1 MDNKIFGY
9 GKNDGKHWFVSDA
22 YDDKEIESI
31 KDPEGGSEISLPTAI
46 PSPFARIDL
55 VKTAFR
61 NITKSPDLKAYT
73 KDSNVVAGKDDEKLV
88 SDALDLAELLFNID
102 SIKDKVKIIV
112 WDRETEL
119 AKLKSGSVAHRHL
132 AETLELYLD
141 QDKESYN
148 FDLLNRLYLIQYN
161 HKIIGCTSP
170 ATLFFATAN
179 DLSHAQITF
188 TKNDKI
194 FDDSYAP
201 LYERDSDF
209 QKYFYLLFKANPV
222 LSQRLTVLNDYLDK
236 NLKILDR
243 VNNSLYEEIKEL
255 NVADFISN
263 YSELDTG
270 LSGDVVE
277 VIGVPLRKR
286 KKEDV
291 VNSIQSSDFI
301 IQSTKCKD
309 EAKPLVLQNNLNKNF
324 RYVNDQWDNSI
335 QVPFADTE
343 TVLEKR
349 RLPGISI
356 QYPYL
361 TVSDF
366 LEPHLIRLVYPIN
379 KEKFFD
385 GNVNAEVGNDSKGFI
400 LPLKQ
405 KFFDYFNSEDLLNSS
420 QNNPEIKMVQGAA
433 GSVKV
438 TLRIPVAKQGEYI
451 SFERTYYQSPDNQLG
466 KPDEIKNK
474 GIIVEHQFGITLF
487 PFIKTNDPN
496 IEAHYRVQLVDR
508 DVAGVLKNSNYD
520 LKFFSNKE
528 NEPIEY
534 KAKKVRSKKD
544 LGNLIPE
551 SQYFV
556 LNKEFDFIQVKNLI
570 SEGISGIII
579 PNWNSYQQGNEV
591 FKFAIDFGT
600 TNTHIEY
607 KVGDGS
613 PKPFDISLSD
623 IQIATLFEQ
632 SKRSEEI
639 LGGSGNIAIK
649 EFVEEEFIPSLIG
662 NDSEFKFPHRT
673 VIAESHSLNVQTE
686 TFSLADFNI
695 PFIYERRHR
704 PEKGKIQTNLK
715 WSKKEIGNEK
725 RVRAFFEKI
734 IMLMRNKVLFN
745 KGNLSQTQLVWFYP
759 SSMKPARIADLGS
772 TWNELFNQYFN
783 PTNPAVGIS
792 ESLAPFY
799 YFKGTGKLHGGAF
812 KPVVSIDIGGG
823 TSDIVVFKQNMP
835 LLLTSFKF
843 AANTIFGDGYS
854 EFGAAKSNGLIN
866 KYFSHFDNLLS
877 TNKLNDLS
885 KVLASI
891 KEKDRSEDLNAFF
904 FSIED
909 NSKIKDKKL
918 FSYNSLLSKDDDLK
932 IIFIYFYTAII
943 YHIAELMKLKEIELP
958 KHIIFSGTG
967 SKILNII
974 SSDKKILS
982 DFSKAIFERVY
993 ARSFDSD
1000 DLSIETEKE
1009 MPKEVTCKG
1018 GLMLNPEDLAF
1029 DVRKIKTTLTC
1040 VENKGIGSLTY
1051 DRLDEDTKANII
1063 TYVNDFNKFF
1073 LSLNQRF
1080 SFNDYFNVSE
1090 ESLKI
1095 FKEEANKHLRDY
1107 LEEGLEYNKKLDNV
1121 GKDDKEIE
1129 ESLFFYPLIGAI
1141 NNLSSHLSHLTPI
1154 NS

>member
-1 MDNKIFGY
+1 MSKIFGY
-9 GKNDGKHWFVSDA
+9 TKKGGQHWFTSDA
-22 YDDKEIESI
+22 YSDKEIESI

-73 KDSNVVAGKDDEKLV
+73 KDGNVVAGKDDEKLV

-102 SIKDKVKIIV
+102 SIKDNVKIIV
-112 WDRETEL
+112 WDRVTEL

-243 VNNSLYEEIKEL
+243 VNNSLYEEIKKL
-255 NVADFISN
+255 DVADFISN

-277 VIGVPLRKR
+277 VVGVPLRKR

-291 VNSIQSSDFI
+291 VNSIQSSEFI

-309 EAKPLVLQNNLNKNF
+309 EVKPLVLQNNLNKPF
-324 RYVNDQWDNSI
+324 RYVNDLWDNSI
-335 QVPFADTE
+335 QVPYVDNE

-385 GNVNAEVGNDSKGFI
+385 GNVNTEVGNDSKGYI

-474 GIIVEHQFGITLF
+474 GVIVEHQFGITLF

-508 DVAGVLKNSNYD
+508 DVAGVLKNTNYD
-520 LKFFSNKE
+520 LEFFSNSE
-528 NEPIEY
+528 NEPLEIR
-534 KAKKVRSKKD
+534 AKKRRSSKRPD
-544 LGNLIPE
+544 AGE
-551 SQYFV
+551 TATSDYYV
-556 LNKEFDFIQVKNLI
+556 LHNEFDFIQVKNI
-570 SEGISGIII
+570 AAAGASGMII
-579 PNWNSYQQGNEV
+579 PNWQHYQQGNEV
-591 FKFAIDFGT
+591 FSFAIDFGT

-613 PKPFDISLSD
+613 PKPFDISAGD
-623 IQIATLFEQ
+623 IQIATLYHPTKTTDDF
-632 SKRSEEI
+632 
-639 LGGSGNIAIK
+639 GGSGAIAIRELIEH
-649 EFVEEEFIPSLIG
+649 EFVPRIIG
-662 NDSEFKFPHRT
+662 NGSEFKFPHRT
-673 VIAESHSLNVQTE
+673 VIAESHSLNVETE

-695 PFIYERRHR
+695 PFIYERK
-704 PEKGKIQTNLK
+704 PEKDKIQSNLK
-715 WSKKEIGNEK
+715 WAKKEKGNEK

-745 KGNLSQTQLVWFYP
+745 KGNLSKTQLVWFYP
-759 SSMKPARIADLGS
+759 SSMKPARKSDLEN

-783 PTNPAVGIS
+783 PTNQAVGIT

-799 YFKGTGKLHGGAF
+799 YFKGTNKLQGGAF

-823 TSDIVVFKQNMP
+823 TTDIVVFKQNKP
-835 LLLTSFKF
+835 LLLSSFKF
-843 AANTIFGDGYS
+843 AANTIFGDGFS
-854 EFGAAKSNGLIN
+854 EYGAATSNGLIS
-866 KYFSHFDNLLS
+866 KYYPHFENLLA
-877 TNKLNDLS
+877 TNKLYDLS
-885 KVLASI
+885 NVLSSI
-891 KEKDRSEDLNAFF
+891 RDKNRTEDLNALF

-909 NSKIKDKKL
+909 NPKIKDKKL

-943 YHIAELMKLKEIELP
+943 YHIAELMKLKEVELP

-982 DFSKAIFERVY
+982 DFSKAIFESVY

-1040 VENKGIGSLTY
+1040 VENKGIG
-1051 DRLDEDTKANII
+1051 
-1063 TYVNDFNKFF
+1063 
-1073 LSLNQRF
+1073 
-1080 SFNDYFNVSE
+1080 
-1090 ESLKI
+1090 
-1095 FKEEANKHLRDY
+1095 
-1107 LEEGLEYNKKLDNV
+1107 
-1121 GKDDKEIE
+1121 
-1129 ESLFFYPLIGAI
+1129 
-1141 NNLSSHLSHLTPI
+1141 
-1154 NS
+1154 

>member
-1 MDNKIFGY
+1 MSKIFGY
-9 GKNDGKHWFVSDA
+9 TKKGGQHWFASDA
-22 YDDKEIESI
+22 YSDKEIESI

-73 KDSNVVAGKDDEKLV
+73 KDGNVVSGKDDEKLV

-102 SIKDKVKIIV
+102 SIKDKIKIIV

-119 AKLKSGSVAHRHL
+119 AKLKSGSIAHRQL

-148 FDLLNRLYLIQYN
+148 FDLVNRLYLIEYN

-188 TKNDKI
+188 TKNDVT
-194 FDDSYAP
+194 FDNSYAP
-201 LYERDSDF
+201 LYERDADF
-209 QKYFYLLFKANPV
+209 QKYFYLLFKANPI

-243 VNNSLYEEIKEL
+243 VNNILYEEIKKL
-255 NVADFISN
+255 DIADFKSN
-263 YSELDTG
+263 YAELDTG

-291 VNSIQSSDFI
+291 INSIQSSDFI
-301 IQSTKCKD
+301 IQSTKYKG
-309 EAKPLVLQNNLNKNF
+309 ETKPLVLQNNLNKAF
-324 RYVNDQWDNSI
+324 RYVNDSWDNSI
-335 QVPFADTE
+335 QVPFIDNE

-366 LEPHLIRLVYPIN
+366 LEPYLIRLVYPIN
-379 KEKFFD
+379 KDKFFD
-385 GNVNAEVGNDSKGFI
+385 GNVNTEVGNDSKGFI

-405 KFFDYFNSEDLLNSS
+405 KFFDYFNSDDLISS
-420 QNNPEIKMVQGAA
+420 LPNKPEIKMVQGAA

-438 TLRIPVAKQGEYI
+438 VLRIPIAKEGEFI
-451 SFERTYYQSPDNQLG
+451 SFERTYYQSPENQLG
-466 KPDEIKNK
+466 KPDEEKNK
-474 GIIVEHQFGITLF
+474 GIIVEHQFGVTIF
-487 PFIKTNDPN
+487 PFTKTNDPN
-496 IEAHYRVQLVDR
+496 IEPYYRIQLVDR
-508 DVAGVLKNSNYD
+508 DVAGVLKNAHYD
-520 LKFFSNKE
+520 LKFYSNIEKD
-528 NEPIEY
+528 PIEI
-534 KAKKVRSKKD
+534 KARKIRSKKD
-544 LGNLIPE
+544 SSNLLPE
-551 SQYFV
+551 SQYYV
-556 LNKEFDFIQVKNLI
+556 LNKEFDFIQVKNLL
-570 SEGISGIII
+570 SGGISGIII
-579 PNWNSYQQGNEV
+579 PNWPSYQQGNSV
-591 FKFAIDFGT
+591 FSFAIDFGT

-607 KVGDGS
+607 KVDDGS
-613 PKPFDISLSD
+613 PKPFDITSND

-632 SKRSEEI
+632 TKRSEEI

-649 EFVEEEFIPSLIG
+649 EFVEEEFIPNLIG

-704 PEKGKIQTNLK
+704 PEKGKIETNLK
-715 WSKKEIGNEK
+715 WAKKEIGNEK

-734 IMLMRNKVLFN
+734 MMLMRNKVIIN
-745 KGNLSQTQLVWFYP
+745 KGNLSATQLVWFYP
-759 SSMKPARIADLGS
+759 SSMKPARIADLKS
-772 TWNELFNQYFN
+772 TWNELFTEYFN
-783 PTNPAVGIS
+783 PEKQAIGIS

-799 YFKGTGKLHGGAF
+799 YFKGTNKLQGGAF

-823 TSDIVVFKQNMP
+823 TTDVVIFKQNKP

-854 EFGAAKSNGLIN
+854 EYGAANSNGLIS
-866 KYFSHFDNLLS
+866 KYYSHFESLLLA
-877 TNKLNDLS
+877 NKLNDLS
-885 KVLASI
+885 KVLSSI
-891 KEKDRSEDLNAFF
+891 KEKNRTEDLNALF

-909 NSKIKDKKL
+909 NPKIKDKKL
-918 FSYNSLLSKDDDLK
+918 FSYNSLLAKDEDLK
-932 IIFIYFYTAII
+932 IIFIYFYAAII
-943 YHIAELMKLKEIELP
+943 FHIAELMKQKQVELP
-958 KHIIFSGTG
+958 KHLVFSGTG
-967 SKILNII
+967 SKVLNII
-974 SSDKKILS
+974 SPDRKILS
-982 DFSKAIFERVY
+982 EFSKVIFESVY
-993 ARSFDSD
+993 EGSFDSD
-1000 DLSIETEKE
+1000 GLTIETEKE

-1018 GLMLNPEDLAF
+1018 GLMLDPEDLAF
-1029 DVRKIKTTLTC
+1029 DVRDIKSTLTC
-1040 VENKGIGSLTY
+1040 VESKGIDKLTY
-1051 DRLDEDTKANII
+1051 DLLNEKTKVDIVS
-1063 TYVNDFNKFF
+1063 YVNKFNSFF
-1073 LSLNQRF
+1073 LNLNNQF
-1080 SFNDYFNVSE
+1080 NFNDYFNVSE
-1090 ESLKI
+1090 KSMEV
-1095 FKEEANKHLRDY
+1095 FKEELNKHLRDY
-1107 LEEGLEYNKKLDNV
+1107 LEEGLEFNKKLDNV
-1121 GKDDKEIE
+1121 GTEDKELE
-1129 ESLFFYPLIGAI
+1129 ETLFFYPLIGAI
-1141 NNLSSHLSHLTPI
+1141 NNLSSHLSQLTPI

>member
-1 MDNKIFGY
+1 MSKIFGY
-9 GKNDGKHWFVSDA
+9 TKKGGQHWFTSDA
-22 YDDKEIESI
+22 YSDKEIESI

-161 HKIIGCTSP
+161 HKIIGCSSP

-188 TKNDKI
+188 TKNDVT
-194 FDDSYAP
+194 FDNSYAP
-201 LYERDSDF
+201 LYERDADF

-243 VNNSLYEEIKEL
+243 VNNSLYEEIKKL
-255 NVADFISN
+255 DVADFISN

-309 EAKPLVLQNNLNKNF
+309 EGKPLVLQNNLNKNF

-474 GIIVEHQFGITLF
+474 GVIVEHQFGITLF

-799 YFKGTGKLHGGAF
+799 YFKGTGRLHGGAF

-866 KYFSHFDNLLS
+866 KYFSHFDSLLS
-877 TNKLNDLS
+877 ANKLNDLS
-885 KVLASI
+885 KVLSSI

-943 YHIAELMKLKEIELP
+943 YHIAELMKLKEVELP

-993 ARSFDSD
+993 DRSFDSD

-1040 VENKGIGSLTY
+1040 VENKGIDSLTY

-1141 NNLSSHLSHLTPI
+1141 NNLSSHLSQLTPI